1 MERSLFSRRRVLS
14 LGLAATT
21 ALLAACGTTAPPTPA
36 PTAKPAEAPGAQSAA
51 AKPPAAP
58 ETTKPAAA
66 AQAAPTTAPPAATAA
81 QAAPAAA
88 AAPTSA
94 PAQSAA
100 PAAGK
105 RGGTMRV
112 GLSGDLITMDPHLS
126 GDKGDRQVYFNV
138 YNALVGLDENLK
150 VVPELAESWEQPDPK
165 TYVFKLRKGV
175 KFHDGTDFD
184 AQAVKVNFERMMNPD
199 TKSLRRG
206 EVASIDSVQVVDPST
221 VRLNLKAPNATLP
234 ATLTDRAGMMISPAA
249 IEKYGKDLARN
260 PVGTGPFK
268 FVEWVKD
275 DHLTLRRND
284 NYWRS
289 GFPLLDEVRYRPI
302 LDESVKL
309 AALKGGEIDV
319 IDYAPAKDVATLK
332 ADSSIAFVPVKS
344 LAAFWFWLNTTRA
357 PFDNKAV
364 RQAVALSLDIK
375 ALVER
380 VRFGV
385 GVPATGPIPPSSW
398 AYDASLPVIER
409 DLAAAKA
416 KLAEA
421 GKASGVTFAYE
432 TGSAPES
439 VRLAQV
445 LKAQLAEAGMDVD
458 IQLVDGAKQQADTV
472 AKTYDFTTAGW
483 SGRPDPDGNTFQHF
497 HSKGGMNYGGYNN
510 PKVDELL
517 ERGQQTTDQAERK
530 KIYSD
535 AAKIIKDD
543 AAAVFWLHPD
553 EPKAASLK
561 VQGYRPIPDGMI
573 RFEGISFK

>member
-1 MERSLFSRRRVLS
+1 
-14 LGLAATT
+14 
-21 ALLAACGTTAPPTPA
+21 
-36 PTAKPAEAPGAQSAA
+36 
-51 AKPPAAP
+51 
-58 ETTKPAAA
+58 
-66 AQAAPTTAPPAATAA
+66 
-81 QAAPAAA
+81 
-88 AAPTSA
+88 
-94 PAQSAA
+94 
-100 PAAGK
+100 
-105 RGGTMRV
+105 
-112 GLSGDLITMDPHLS
+112 
-126 GDKGDRQVYFNV
+126 
-138 YNALVGLDENLK
+138 
-150 VVPELAESWEQPDPK
+150 
-165 TYVFKLRKGV
+165 
-175 KFHDGTDFD
+175 
-184 AQAVKVNFERMMNPD
+184 MMNPD

-206 EVASIDSVQVVDPST
+206 EVASIDTVQVVDPST

-275 DHLTLRRND
+275 DHLTLRRNEA
-284 NYWRS
+284 YWRP

-309 AALKGGEIDV
+309 AALKGGEIDF
-319 IDYAPAKDVATLK
+319 IDYAPAKDVVALK
-332 ADSSIAFVPVKS
+332 SDSSIAFIPVKS
-344 LAAFWFWLNTTRA
+344 LAAFWFWLNTTRP
-357 PFDNKAV
+357 PFDNKSV
-364 RQAVALSLDIK
+364 RQAVALALDVK

-380 VRFGV
+380 IRFGV

-398 AYDASLPVIER
+398 AYDASLSLIER

-421 GKASGVTFAYE
+421 GKAGGVKFAYE
-432 TGSAPES
+432 TTASPDS
-439 VRLAQV
+439 LRLAQV

-458 IQLVDGAKQQADTV
+458 IQTVDGAKQQADTV
-472 AKTYDFTTAGW
+472 AKSYDFTTAAW

-530 KIYSD
+530 KVYSD

-543 AAAVFWLHPD
+543 ASAVFWLHPD
-553 EPKAASLK
+553 EPKAAGLK